1 MEQENQ
7 ENQEP
12 EKSKFEKIYNKNYKK
27 LLIIPAVLLA
37 LSLIYIFYFY
47 AQTGDII
54 NKDVSLTGGTT
65 ISLFTDT
72 SADEIETQLSESLED
87 FSIRVIS
94 DNSGKQI
101 QIVITVPEQHTEELE
116 NALEEILG
124 EKLTSENSSKEST
137 SSSLGQDFYK
147 QLVVAVLLAFFWM
160 AAVVFLI
167 FAKGKKIKFYTVVL
181 NIFLGFFMGLI
192 FFSINI
198 ILSIIILAAISSLLI
213 YIYVKN
219 SVPAFAVMLSAFAD
233 ITMTVALVNLLGM
246 KISAAGIVAFL
257 MLIGYSVDTDIL
269 LTTRLLKRRESINA
283 ALYRAFK
290 TGTTMTL
297 TSIIAII
304 AALIA
309 IYSFSTLLNQ
319 IFIILLI
326 GLGFDLFN
334 TWITNASI
342 IKWFTESQARE

>member
-1 MEQENQ
+1 MTFEQT
-7 ENQEP
+7 
-12 EKSKFEKIYNKNYKK
+12 YNKNYKK
-27 LLIIPAVLLA
+27 ILIIPAVLLTI
-37 LSLIYIFYFY
+37 SLIYIFYFY

-65 ISLFTDT
+65 ITLFTAI
-72 SADEIETQLSESLED
+72 SAEQIELQLSESLED
-87 FSIRVIS
+87 FSVRTIS

-101 QIVITVPEQHTEELE
+101 QVVITIPEQQTENFEIT
-116 NALEEILG
+116 LEEILG
-124 EKLTSENSSKEST
+124 EKLTTENSSKEST

-147 QLVVAVLLAFFWM
+147 QLIVAVLLAFFWM
-160 AAVVFLI
+160 AAVVFII
-167 FAKGKKIKFYTVVL
+167 FAKGKKIKFYTIVL
-181 NIFLGFFMGLI
+181 NIFLGFFMGMI
-192 FFSINI
+192 FFSINLI
-198 ILSIIILAAISSLLI
+198 FSLIILAVLSALLI

-233 ITMTVALVNLLGM
+233 ITMTLALVNFIGM

-269 LTTRLLKRRESINA
+269 LTTRLLKRKESINS

-309 IYSFSTLLNQ
+309 IYSFSTILNQ

-342 IKWFTESQARE
+342 IKWYVSNQE